1 MRWRVSALVTIAAAL
16 CGCARMPWVS
26 RDFRT
31 ARTGMDTLSII
42 FPRIEYSVKSGDVST
57 PKSGYSVFVSQA
69 VADAMKRVIDGGGYI
84 PKAAVVVCD
93 TAWVSR
99 WLSAGFSPRTGQ
111 HRPLWDSLQASEDGR
126 KFFPA
131 NGQFSEIK
139 TTLTTRYFLYV
150 SGVAFGTTEATKQFD
165 LQQRSTFKVFYD
177 RPLTYEY
184 QWQGLSLELALV
196 DGQSGEVI
204 WYNAND
210 PRESNYDP
218 LDQEQVETLCAS
230 LLGGD
235 AGGE

>member
-1 MRWRVSALVTIAAAL
+1 
-16 CGCARMPWVS
+16 
-26 RDFRT
+26 
-31 ARTGMDTLSII
+31 MDTLTII
-42 FPRIEYSVKSGDVST
+42 FPRIEYSVKSGDVTT
-57 PKSGYSVFVSQA
+57 PKSSYSVFVSQA
-69 VADAMKRVIDGGGYI
+69 VADAMKKVIDGGVFF
-84 PKAAVVVCD
+84 PKAAVILCD
-93 TAWVSR
+93 TALVSR

-111 HRPLWDSLQASEDGR
+111 RHPLWDSLQTSEDGR
-126 KFFPA
+126 KLFPA
-131 NGQFSEIK
+131 NGQFSEIAAR
-139 TTLTTRYFLYV
+139 LATRYFLSV

-184 QWQGLSLELALV
+184 HWQGLSLELALV
-196 DGQSGEVI
+196 DGRSGEVL

-235 AGGE
+235 AGGK